1 MLQESGNLFVLFAK
15 RLLNFVM
22 AGYGDD
28 TLMLTSVALL
38 FIVLA
43 LIFWVLSKPVT
54 KIVSHLVSKT
64 NTLLDDYLLSK
75 QNVKIACLLVTTI
88 LLCRWLPPCIVHHPD
103 AVTTC
108 NTLLQIAITLLVTR
122 LLVLLI
128 KSTYKFFE
136 DNESASQTARSLRGI
151 GQLFQTIIVC
161 IAIIIIISILIHR
174 SPLFILSGLGASA
187 AVLMLVFKE
196 TILGFMAS
204 IRLNSNNMLQVGDWI
219 TMPSRNINGV
229 VKEICLTTVKVENYD
244 MTIVTVPPHALVSE
258 SFQNWRGIYD
268 KGARRIMRSINID
281 ITSVRYLT
289 PTELASLLPL
299 LPANAPAAAHATAV
313 PAAVNETPAANSAE
327 QPLAEAPCVNLSLF
341 RRYLKQ
347 YLEGEPTFRA
357 SDDDKMYC
365 MVRELEPTAT
375 GLPLQIYLFTSET
388 SWPNYEDVQAA
399 LIDHILA
406 ITPRFGLRLFQSPS
420 GHDLAR

>member
-75 QNVKIACLLVTTI
+75 QNVRIACLLVTTI
-88 LLCRWLPPCIVHHPD
+88 LLCRWLPPCIIHHPD

-108 NTLLQIAITLLVTR
+108 STLLQIAITLLVTR

-299 LPANAPAAAHATAV
+299 ANGKELPSSSAQI
-313 PAAVNETPAANSAE
+313 ANSAE

-347 YLEGEPTFRA
+347 YLESEPTFRA

>member
-75 QNVKIACLLVTTI
+75 QNVRIACLLVTTI
-88 LLCRWLPPCIVHHPD
+88 LLCRWLPPCIIHHPD

-108 NTLLQIAITLLVTR
+108 STLLQIAITLLVTR

-299 LPANAPAAAHATAV
+299 ANGKELPSSSAQI
-313 PAAVNETPAANSAE
+313 ANSAE

-347 YLEGEPTFRA
+347 YLESEQTFRA

>member
-1 MLQESGNLFVLFAK
+1 
-15 RLLNFVM
+15 
-22 AGYGDD
+22 
-28 TLMLTSVALL
+28 
-38 FIVLA
+38 
-43 LIFWVLSKPVT
+43 
-54 KIVSHLVSKT
+54 
-64 NTLLDDYLLSK
+64 
-75 QNVKIACLLVTTI
+75 
-88 LLCRWLPPCIVHHPD
+88 
-103 AVTTC
+103 
-108 NTLLQIAITLLVTR
+108 
-122 LLVLLI
+122 
-128 KSTYKFFE
+128 
-136 DNESASQTARSLRGI
+136 
-151 GQLFQTIIVC
+151 
-161 IAIIIIISILIHR
+161 
-174 SPLFILSGLGASA
+174 
-187 AVLMLVFKE
+187 
-196 TILGFMAS
+196 
-204 IRLNSNNMLQVGDWI
+204 
-219 TMPSRNINGV
+219 MPSRNINGV

-299 LPANAPAAAHATAV
+299 LSANAPAAAPAAN
-313 PAAVNETPAANSAE
+313 PAAAAVNEKPAANSAVAASAVVNE
-327 QPLAEAPCVNLSLF
+327 KPASANASSLNEEELPSSSAQIANSAEHPLAEAPCVNLSLF

-347 YLEGEPTFRA
+347 YLESEPTFRA

>member
-1 MLQESGNLFVLFAK
+1 
-15 RLLNFVM
+15 M

-75 QNVKIACLLVTTI
+75 QNVRIACLLVTTI
-88 LLCRWLPPCIVHHPD
+88 LLCRWLPPCIIHHPD

-108 NTLLQIAITLLVTR
+108 STLLQIAITLLVTR

-299 LPANAPAAAHATAV
+299 LPANAPAATPASTV
-313 PAAVNETPAANSAE
+313 PAAINEKPASANASSINGEEQPINSAQIANSAE

-347 YLEGEPTFRA
+347 YLESEQTFRA

>member
-1 MLQESGNLFVLFAK
+1 
-15 RLLNFVM
+15 
-22 AGYGDD
+22 
-28 TLMLTSVALL
+28 
-38 FIVLA
+38 
-43 LIFWVLSKPVT
+43 
-54 KIVSHLVSKT
+54 
-64 NTLLDDYLLSK
+64 
-75 QNVKIACLLVTTI
+75 
-88 LLCRWLPPCIVHHPD
+88 
-103 AVTTC
+103 
-108 NTLLQIAITLLVTR
+108 
-122 LLVLLI
+122 
-128 KSTYKFFE
+128 
-136 DNESASQTARSLRGI
+136 
-151 GQLFQTIIVC
+151 
-161 IAIIIIISILIHR
+161 
-174 SPLFILSGLGASA
+174 
-187 AVLMLVFKE
+187 
-196 TILGFMAS
+196 
-204 IRLNSNNMLQVGDWI
+204 MLQVGDWI

-299 LPANAPAAAHATAV
+299 LPANAPAAAPAANPAAAV
-313 PAAVNETPAANSAE
+313 PAAVNEKPASANASSLNEEELSSSSAQIANPAE
-327 QPLAEAPCVNLSLF
+327 QSLAEAPCVNLSLF

-347 YLEGEPTFRA
+347 YLESEPTFRA